1 MTRKP
6 KSPQST
12 VAVELRMAPL
22 WKEQGLWETRPELEL
37 RPLPLV
43 TEVEI
48 GQVRELRSQAVT
60 SVMVEPACRIRG
72 RLSANGWKTG
82 GKAC

>member
-1 MTRKP
+1 MTQKP

-22 WKEQGLWETRPELEL
+22 WKEQGLWEIWPELEL

-43 TEVEI
+43 TEVEV
-48 GQVRELRSQAVT
+48 GQVRE
-60 SVMVEPACRIRG
+60 P
-72 RLSANGWKTG
+72 
-82 GKAC
+82 